1 MRSSPGR
8 IVRWIVAACS
18 LLPGVL
24 SFTSCLMRPCGFW
37 MGNLAGTDVDARN
50 QKQLDAVRPPARAH
64 TAANLHEHGTSLPS
78 ASMSGDGS
86 NLVGAAAAT
95 ASSPT
100 HVRVVAS
107 EALIL

>member
-1 MRSSPGR
+1 M
-8 IVRWIVAACS
+8 RWIVAACS

-24 SFTSCLMRPCGFW
+24 SSTSCLMRSDFW